1 MPDQHHQVLALLGE
15 APQRF
20 QRLGHVVLQRLHRRA
35 HPFDLSRQPERGDG
49 DGRRHP
55 QERQRDDGERDGD
68 GRSDPLGAGADL
80 EQCEC
85 LQIHGVL
92 PEVADGR
99 TATKCRRRG
108 PSRKT
113 TASDTHRNP
122 LAPLDVPTGPRQL
135 WPCLHAFSCAA
146 VVRCAGTVRPA
157 GNKNAAL
164 PILAATVLAD
174 GPVELDNIPR
184 IRDVETMLA
193 LLVDLGA
200 SAEWI
205 GPNLVRVDAR
215 GVKPKPLDPGLCAKI
230 RASIL
235 LAGPLLA
242 RFGTVTLPPPGGDVI
257 GRRRV
262 DTHFLAL
269 EQLGASVMV
278 GDRYELEAKGLQG
291 ADIFL
296 DEPSVT
302 GTENAL
308 MAAVAAKGRTVLRNA
323 ACEPHVQDLARA
335 LVAMGAQIE
344 GIGSNIYTI
353 EGGRPLGGAS
363 YAIGPDHIEIGSF
376 IGLAAVTNGDITID
390 PVRPED
396 LRSTLLG
403 FERLGIRPRVE
414 GNRLTVGPDQERRI
428 RPDLGGHV
436 PKLEDGPWPAFPAD
450 VMSTTIVTATQCS
463 GMILVFE
470 KMFES
475 RLFFVDKLIGMG
487 ARIVLC
493 DPHRAVISGPSALKG
508 GIVESPDI
516 RAGMAMVLAALAAE
530 GASTI
535 HNVGQIERGYE
546 RIDERL
552 RALGAEIERVDG

>member
-1 MPDQHHQVLALLGE
+1 MP
-15 APQRF
+15 PRF
-20 QRLGHVVLQRLHRRA
+20 LV
-35 HPFDLSRQPERGDG
+35 RG
-49 DGRRHP
+49 GR
-55 QERQRDDGERDGD
+55 
-68 GRSDPLGAGADL
+68 PLRGA
-80 EQCEC
+80 
-85 LQIHGVL
+85 I
-92 PEVADGR
+92 
-99 TATKCRRRG
+99 
-108 PSRKT
+108 
-113 TASDTHRNP
+113 
-122 LAPLDVPTGPRQL
+122 
-135 WPCLHAFSCAA
+135 
-146 VVRCAGTVRPA
+146 RPA

-164 PILAATVLAD
+164 PILASTVLAD
-174 GPVELDNIPR
+174 GPMELDNIPR
-184 IRDVETMLA
+184 IRDVETILA

-215 GVKPKPLDPGLCAKI
+215 QVRPKPLDPKLCARI

-242 RFGTVTLPPPGGDVI
+242 RFGKVTLPPPGGDVI

-269 EQLGASVMV
+269 EQLGASVTV
-278 GDRYELEAKGLQG
+278 GDRYELEAKKGLIG

-308 MAAVAAKGRTVLRNA
+308 MAAVLAKGRTVLRNA

-335 LVAMGAQIE
+335 LVAMGAQID

-353 EGGRPLGGAS
+353 EGGRPLHGAA

-376 IGLAAVTNGDITID
+376 IGLAAVTNGEITID
-390 PVRPED
+390 PVRPDD

-403 FERLGIRPRVE
+403 FERLGIRPRVD
-414 GNRLTVGPDQERRI
+414 GQRLTVDADQERRI

-450 VMSTTIVTATQCS
+450 VMSTTIVSATQCA
-463 GMILVFE
+463 GMLLVFE
-470 KMFES
+470 KMVES

-493 DPHRAVISGPSALKG
+493 DPHRAVISGPSPLKG
-508 GIVESPDI
+508 GVVESPDI
-516 RAGMAMVLAALAAE
+516 RAGMAMLLAALAAE
-530 GASTI
+530 GSSTI

-546 RIDERL
+546 RVDERL
-552 RALGAEIERVDG
+552 RALGAEIERADD

>member
-1 MPDQHHQVLALLGE
+1 MP
-15 APQRF
+15 PRF
-20 QRLGHVVLQRLHRRA
+20 LV
-35 HPFDLSRQPERGDG
+35 RG
-49 DGRRHP
+49 GR
-55 QERQRDDGERDGD
+55 
-68 GRSDPLGAGADL
+68 PL
-80 EQCEC
+80 
-85 LQIHGVL
+85 
-92 PEVADGR
+92 R
-99 TATKCRRRG
+99 
-108 PSRKT
+108 
-113 TASDTHRNP
+113 
-122 LAPLDVPTGPRQL
+122 
-135 WPCLHAFSCAA
+135 
-146 VVRCAGTVRPA
+146 GTVRPA

-174 GPVELDNIPR
+174 GVVELDNIPR

-193 LLVDLGA
+193 LLQDLGA
-200 SAEWI
+200 KVEWTAA
-205 GPNLVRVDAR
+205 NTVKVDTHAVR
-215 GVKPKPLDPGLCAKI
+215 PKPLDPALCARI

-235 LAGPLLA
+235 LAGPMLA
-242 RFGTVTLPPPGGDVI
+242 RFGIVTLPPPGGDVI

-269 EQLGASVMV
+269 EQLGASVTV
-278 GDRYELEAKGLQG
+278 GDRYELEGKNLTG

-308 MAAVAAKGRTVLRNA
+308 MAAVMAKGRTVLRNA

-335 LVAMGAQIE
+335 LVAMGAHIE
-344 GIGSNIYTI
+344 GIGSNIYTV
-353 EGGRPLGGAS
+353 EGGHPLKGAS
-363 YAIGPDHIEIGSF
+363 YTIGPDHIEIGSF
-376 IGLAAVTNGDITID
+376 IGLAAVTNGEVVID
-390 PVRPED
+390 PVRAED

-403 FERLGIRPRVE
+403 FERLGIRPRVD
-414 GNRLTVGPDQERRI
+414 GSRLTVAPDQERRI

-463 GMILVFE
+463 GMLLVFE

-493 DPHRAVISGPSALKG
+493 DPHRAVISGPSPLKG
-508 GIVESPDI
+508 GTVESPDI
-516 RAGMAMVLAALAAE
+516 RAGMAMLLAALAAE
-530 GASTI
+530 GSSTI

-552 RALGAEIERVDG
+552 RALGAEIERAE